1 MSGEFPALGFDPA
14 PGDVGRV
21 EAFVETLGA
30 AATGLSDART
40 MLDGTNEDDW
50 SGEAATAF
58 RASMDDDFRPRLVD
72 TGDALQGSYEALS
85 RWASSLS
92 SFQQRARDLEAR
104 AAEALASA
112 NAADQEH
119 DEAQSAPDGDDQAT
133 QDAADRA
140 DAARQELD
148 GIRAQARTLKS
159 DVDDEAIATAG
170 DLESAAEVLDKH
182 HGNWFGDLVSDV
194 GSAIADGF
202 DWFMEYVVPVLED
215 ILRAVAPIIA
225 ILAIFIPVL
234 GPIALG
240 ISIALVAIDGLQALT
255 GRGSW
260 GDFITGA
267 AGLAIGFGAGALAR
281 SAFGS
286 GGSIVQLN
294 LPSMGPALAGGGAAA
309 GSVVTVATLSFN
321 SANIAANTYWAFT
334 TAKGAV
340 DDSQG
345 FADSLSGPWT
355 NLSERMHNL
364 TSGDGPRTNEELSS

>member
-1 MSGEFPALGFDPA
+1 MSGAFPALGFDPA
-14 PGDVGRV
+14 PGDVERV

-30 AATGLSDART
+30 AVTGLDDATT
-40 MLDGTNEDDW
+40 MLDGTNPDDW
-50 SGEAATAF
+50 SGDAATAF
-58 RASMDDDFRPRLVD
+58 RESMDDDFRPRLVD
-72 TGDALQGSYEALS
+72 TGSALQGSYEALS
-85 RWASSLS
+85 RWASSLAS
-92 SFQQRARDLEAR
+92 HQARARDLESR

-140 DAARQELD
+140 DAAHQELE
-148 GIRAQARTLKS
+148 GIRADARSLQS
-159 DVDDEAIATAG
+159 EVDDDAIATAG

-194 GSAIADGF
+194 GNAIADGF

-234 GPIALG
+234 GPIALV
-240 ISIALVAIDGLQALT
+240 ISIALVVIDGLQAVT

-267 AGLAIGFGAGALAR
+267 AGLAIGFGVGALAR
-281 SAFGS
+281 SAFGA
-286 GGSIVQLN
+286 GGSVLQLN
-294 LPSMGPALAGGGAAA
+294 LPSIGPALAGGGAAA

-334 TAKGAV
+334 TAKGAA

-345 FADSLSGPWT
+345 FADSLSGPCT